1 MSAKTFLTI
10 NAIVSV
16 VFGLAFLLAPTA
28 AGSVYGVP
36 PAPPTSLA
44 LQFFGSV
51 LIAIA
56 VVQWLGKDFRDWE
69 AVRGVLIA
77 GAVGDAIGGGVN
89 LLGTFQGLLER
100 DGLDVDH
107 CLRPLLDRR
116 RLLPVCG
123 RRGERDRGQTGAV
136 KNEFGGC
143 GKDPRDQCAVL
154 SAAAASNDGSSASV
168 LISKSGLPGSRS
180 RRCP

>member
-1 MSAKTFLTI
+1 MRLFRLCLGWLFS
-10 NAIVSV
+10 S
-16 VFGLAFLLAPTA
+16 APTA

-89 LLGTFQGLLER
+89 LLGTFQGLLN
-100 DGLDVDH
+100 GMAWTSTIV
-107 CLRPLLDRR
+107 
-116 RLLPVCG
+116 
-123 RRGERDRGQTGAV
+123 
-136 KNEFGGC
+136 
-143 GKDPRDQCAVL
+143 
-154 SAAAASNDGSSASV
+154 SSS
-168 LISKSGLPGSRS
+168 SR
-180 RRCP
+180 

>member
-1 MSAKTFLTI
+1 M
-10 NAIVSV
+10 
-16 VFGLAFLLAPTA
+16 
-28 AGSVYGVP
+28 
-36 PAPPTSLA
+36 
-44 LQFFGSV
+44 
-51 LIAIA
+51 IAIA

-77 GAVGDAIGGGVN
+77 GAIGDAIGGGVN
-89 LLGTFQGLLER
+89 LLGTFQGLLN
-100 DGLDVDH
+100 GMAWTSTIVYVLF
-107 CLRPLLDRR
+107 DRR

-136 KNEFGGC
+136 KNQFGGC

>member
-16 VFGLAFLLAPTA
+16 VFGLAFLLAPTM
-28 AGSVYGVP
+28 AGLVYGVP

-44 LQFFGSV
+44 LQFFGSA

-77 GAVGDAIGGGVN
+77 GAIGDAIGGGVN
-89 LLGTFQGLLER
+89 LLGTFQGLLN
-100 DGLDVDH
+100 GMAWTSTIVYVLF
-107 CLRPLLDRR
+107 LI
-116 RLLPVCG
+116 
-123 RRGERDRGQTGAV
+123 GAV
-136 KNEFGGC
+136 YC
-143 GKDPRDQCAVL
+143 L
-154 SAAAASNDGSSASV
+154 SAGAEASGIAARPA
-168 LISKSGLPGSRS
+168 R
-180 RRCP
+180 

>member
-1 MSAKTFLTI
+1 MKNRPKIDRIGGEDNVSAKTFLTI

-77 GAVGDAIGGGVN
+77 GAVGDALGGGVN
-89 LLGTFQGLLER
+89 LLGTFQGLLN
-100 DGLDVDH
+100 GMAWTSTIVYALF
-107 CLRPLLDRR
+107 LI
-116 RLLPVCG
+116 
-123 RRGERDRGQTGAV
+123 GAV
-136 KNEFGGC
+136 YC
-143 GKDPRDQCAVL
+143 L
-154 SAAAASNDGSSASV
+154 SAGAEASGIAAKPA
-168 LISKSGLPGSRS
+168 R
-180 RRCP
+180 

>member
-89 LLGTFQGLLER
+89 LLGTFQGLLN
-100 DGLDVDH
+100 GMAWTSTIVYVLFLIGAVY
-107 CLRPLLDRR
+107 CLSA
-116 RLLPVCG
+116 G
-123 RRGERDRGQTGAV
+123 AEASGIAAKTGAV

-154 SAAAASNDGSSASV
+154 SAAAASNCGSSASV

>member
-56 VVQWLGKDFRDWE
+56 LVQWLGKDFRDWD

-77 GAVGDAIGGGVN
+77 GAVGDALGGIVN
-89 LLGTFQGLLER
+89 LLGTFQGLLN
-100 DGLDVDH
+100 GMAWTSTIVYALFLIGALY
-107 CLRPLLDRR
+107 CLSTGAHANGIAPKTA
-116 RLLPVCG
+116 
-123 RRGERDRGQTGAV
+123 RGER
-136 KNEFGGC
+136 
-143 GKDPRDQCAVL
+143 
-154 SAAAASNDGSSASV
+154 
-168 LISKSGLPGSRS
+168 
-180 RRCP
+180 

>member
-1 MSAKTFLTI
+1 MSAKIFLTI

-16 VFGLAFLLAPTA
+16 VFGLAFLLAPTV

-56 VVQWLGKDFRDWE
+56 VVQWLGKDFRDWD

-77 GAVGDAIGGGVN
+77 GAVGDALGGIVN
-89 LLGTFQGLLER
+89 LLGTFQGLLN
-100 DGLDVDH
+100 GMAWTSTIVYALF
-107 CLRPLLDRR
+107 LI
-116 RLLPVCG
+116 
-123 RRGERDRGQTGAV
+123 GALY
-136 KNEFGGC
+136 C
-143 GKDPRDQCAVL
+143 L
-154 SAAAASNDGSSASV
+154 SAGAEASGIAATTV
-168 LISKSGLPGSRS
+168 R
-180 RRCP
+180 